1 MDLSQ
6 YDALE
11 LEVKTDGR
19 VYIAQIKTE
28 SAMEDDLYQHVFST
42 RPNQWEQVVL
52 PFSEFVLTWQGWV
65 EGENVPLE
73 PQRVI
78 RFGVVIGERKNGPF
92 RCQIRAINVL
102 HRARAFGRATLVD

>member
-11 LEVKTDGR
+11 LEVKTVRVVDALGPDGLLTALKDGR

-42 RPNQWEQVVL
+42 RPNQWEQVV
-52 PFSEFVLTWQGWV
+52 VRGA
-65 EGENVPLE
+65 
-73 PQRVI
+73 RV
-78 RFGVVIGERKNGPF
+78 
-92 RCQIRAINVL
+92 A
-102 HRARAFGRATLVD
+102 AS